1 LIWWKTSGS
10 GRVGFKSICDGA
22 IDTTTA
28 SGELIFKI
36 FSSLAQFERLS
47 IQERTEV
54 GLTTARFSASFSF
67 TGGRLLPQMAGM
79 KANPLPQPSSDST
92 AASEG
97 LRCEVNRRGFLRK
110 SALAS
115 SAAALAFRFEEKV
128 LLAQEQPKTAPPRP
142 QPTPDFPR
150 GRIRKLSLSRLIC
163 GGNLI
168 SGFAHSRD
176 LLYVSPLL
184 KHYFTDEKI
193 FETLALCEAHGINTA
208 ILRLDDD
215 TLRLLKTYWKERS
228 GKIQWIAQCKIK
240 EDDFDEI
247 QQAVDAGAVAA
258 YVHGGV
264 GDDLVE
270 RARVDVLGK
279 AVERIKKKGVLAGV
293 AGHSLEVPKACERA
307 KIDVDFYLKTFNSK
321 RYWSAGPTPRN
332 DSVWEETPQET
343 AAFMQEVDKPWIAYK
358 VLGAGAIHP
367 SEGFRYAYQNGADFL
382 CVGMF
387 DFQVAEDVQIAL
399 NALDRAEQRDR
410 PWCA

>member
-1 LIWWKTSGS
+1 
-10 GRVGFKSICDGA
+10 
-22 IDTTTA
+22 
-28 SGELIFKI
+28 
-36 FSSLAQFERLS
+36 
-47 IQERTEV
+47 
-54 GLTTARFSASFSF
+54 
-67 TGGRLLPQMAGM
+67 MAGM
-79 KANPLPQPSSDST
+79 KANPLPQPRPDST
-92 AASEG
+92 AVPDG
-97 LRCEVNRRGFLRK
+97 WRGEVNRRGFL
-110 SALAS
+110 SQSVLAS
-115 SAAALAFRFEEKV
+115 SAAALAFRFEEQV
-128 LLAQEQPKTAPPRP
+128 LLAQEQPKAAPPRP
-142 QPTPDFPR
+142 KATQDFPR
-150 GRIRKLSLSRLIC
+150 GRIGKLSISRLIC

-184 KHYFTDEKI
+184 KHYFTDERI
-193 FETLALCEAHGINTA
+193 FETLARCEAHGINTA

-215 TLRLLKTYWKERS
+215 TLRLLKTYWKERG
-228 GKIQWIAQCKIK
+228 GKIQWIAQCRIK
-240 EDDFDEI
+240 EDDFDDI
-247 QQAVDAGAVAA
+247 QRAVDAGAVAA

-270 RARVDVLGK
+270 RGRVDVLGR
-279 AVERIKKKGVLAGV
+279 AVERIKKKGVAAGV
-293 AGHSLEVPKACERA
+293 AGHSIEVPKACEKA
-307 KIDVDFYLKTFNSK
+307 KLDVDFYLKTFNSK

-343 AAFMQEVDKPWIAYK
+343 AGFMQEVDQPWIAYK

-387 DFQVAEDVQIAL
+387 DFQVAEDAQIAL

>member
-1 LIWWKTSGS
+1 M
-10 GRVGFKSICDGA
+10 GFKSICDGA

-343 AAFMQEVDKPWIAYK
+343 AGFMQEVDQPWIAYK